1 MKKRAVDKNK
11 SIRKVKKDISLL
23 MQDYPDASFDFR
35 FKKGKRT
42 GSHCYLL
49 NIQTPVGEKN
59 INVIKTNKSYS
70 SNLGVVH
77 QAKRFL
83 EHCINIELAWYF
95 HGNKE
100 EQISNLRIQ
109 NLI

>member
-23 MQDYPDASFDFR
+23 MNNYPDASYEFI
-35 FKKGKRT
+35 FKEGKRT

-49 NIQTPVGEKN
+49 KIQTPVGEKN

-95 HGNKE
+95 HGIDE
-100 EQISNLRIQ
+100 EKISNLRIQ

>member
-1 MKKRAVDKNK
+1 MKKRSIDTNK
-11 SIRKVKKDISLL
+11 SIRKVKKEIKLL
-23 MQDYPDASFDFR
+23 MKNYPDASFKFI
-35 FKKGKRT
+35 FKEGKRT

-49 NIQTPVGEKN
+49 NIKTPVGNKN

-83 EHCINIELAWYF
+83 DYCLNIELAWYL
-95 HGNKE
+95 HGNTEKK
-100 EQISNLRIQ
+100 ITSIKIK

>member
-1 MKKRAVDKNK
+1 MKGY
-11 SIRKVKKDISLL
+11 
-23 MQDYPDASFDFR
+23 QDASFEFR
-35 FKKGKRT
+35 FKEGKRT

-59 INVIKTNKSYS
+59 INGIKTKKLYN
-70 SNLGVVH
+70 SNLELVH

-83 EHCINIELAWYF
+83 EHCINIELAWYL
-95 HGNKE
+95 HGDKE
-100 EQISNLRIQ
+100 VQIPNLRNK